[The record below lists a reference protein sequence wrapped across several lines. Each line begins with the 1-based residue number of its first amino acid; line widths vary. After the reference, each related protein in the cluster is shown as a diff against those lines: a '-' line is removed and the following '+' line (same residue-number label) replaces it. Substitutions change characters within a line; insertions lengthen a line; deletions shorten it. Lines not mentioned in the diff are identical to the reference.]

1 MTAVS
6 ASNRRETLDPPVG
19 QAFRILHI
27 GYVLLPLIAGADKF
41 LGLLADWEAYLA
53 PVVTDTLGMDATTI
67 MRIVGGVELVAAV
80 LVLIRPG
87 IGGYVVAAWLAVIIV
102 NLLVLGDFYDVA
114 LRDFG
119 LLLGALALARLASG
133 SRGTT

>member
-1 MTAVS
+1 
-6 ASNRRETLDPPVG
+6 
-19 QAFRILHI
+19 
-27 GYVLLPLIAGADKF
+27 
-41 LGLLADWEAYLA
+41 
-53 PVVTDTLGMDATTI
+53 MDAETI
-67 MRIVGGVELVAAV
+67 MRIVGGIELVAAV

-119 LLLGALALARLASG
+119 LLLGALALARLSAAAGRPS
-133 SRGTT
+133 S